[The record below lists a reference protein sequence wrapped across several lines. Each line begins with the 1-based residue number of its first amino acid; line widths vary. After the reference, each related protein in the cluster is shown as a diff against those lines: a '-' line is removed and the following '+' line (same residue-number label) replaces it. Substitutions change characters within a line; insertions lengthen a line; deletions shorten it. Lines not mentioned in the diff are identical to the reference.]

1 MLVTIVPMKYHE
13 APDVKKLADQ
23 IVESLGLFHVVPQF
37 VFCVRS
43 KGSASKCTVARI
55 HGLSKIW
62 QEILNLPSSYIIE
75 VISERYDKLKEDE
88 KEKTIIH
95 ELMHIPK
102 GFTGGFRPH
111 EGYINDATVENLH
124 RLFLKQKRVRR
135 TTF

>member
-1 MLVTIVPMKYHE
+1 MPLKYCE

-43 KGSASKCTVARI
+43 KGSASECTVARI

-62 QEILNLPSSYIIE
+62 QETLNLPSSYVIE

-95 ELMHIPK
+95 ELMHIPN

-111 EGYINDATVENLH
+111 EGYINDITVENLH
-124 RLFLKQKRVRR
+124 KVFLKQKSIKR